1 MTSLEDN
8 SLPTKQRLDMTKYS
22 ENSNHS
28 PLDSSWL
35 AGIESEPINLPIE
48 EIDKSESPDKRINQ
62 DSSSSKTCSSETCSL
77 IGELNKYK
85 TLIDCILAEQPS
97 SLDDFRTAS
106 RGVKRRK
113 LTKNQPRKKA
123 G

>member
-8 SLPTKQRLDMTKYS
+8 ALSAKQRLEMIKYS

-28 PLDSSWL
+28 SRASSWL
-35 AGIESEPINLPIE
+35 DGIESEPIRLPKE
-48 EIDKSESPDKRINQ
+48 DMDKSDSPDKRINQ
-62 DSSSSKTCSSETCSL
+62 DSNSSKTCSSKTCSL
-77 IGELNKYK
+77 IVELNKYK
-85 TLIDCILAEQPS
+85 TLIDCILTEQPS
-97 SLDDFRTAS
+97 SLDDFRSAS